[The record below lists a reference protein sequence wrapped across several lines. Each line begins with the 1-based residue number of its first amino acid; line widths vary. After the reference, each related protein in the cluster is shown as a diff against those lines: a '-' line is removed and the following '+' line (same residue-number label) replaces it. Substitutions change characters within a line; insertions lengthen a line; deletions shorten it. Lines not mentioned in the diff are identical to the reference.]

1 METWLVRSVC
11 FVVSG
16 CSDSSGIRTVEVSPS
31 GDASFSFM
39 AVMRTLGAWLLTV
52 LNCAFAVIGMRAR
65 TMSIVMMI
73 DFMDAKVRRQLGW
86 IGKAG
91 LRMGKL

>member
-16 CSDSSGIRTVEVSPS
+16 CSGAWGIRTMEVSLS

-39 AVMRTLGAWLLTV
+39 AVMRTRGACLLTV
-52 LNCAFAVIGMRAR
+52 LNWAFAVIGKRAKA
-65 TMSIVMMI
+65 MSIVMMI
-73 DFMDAKVRRQLGW
+73 DFMDAKVRR
-86 IGKAG
+86 
-91 LRMGKL
+91 

>member
-1 METWLVRSVC
+1 METWLIRSVC

-16 CSDSSGIRTVEVSPS
+16 CSGAWGTRTWEVSLL

-39 AVMRTLGAWLLTV
+39 AVMRTRGAWLLTV

-65 TMSIVMMI
+65 AMSIVMMI
-73 DFMDAKVRRQLGW
+73 VFMDAKVL
-86 IGKAG
+86 
-91 LRMGKL
+91 